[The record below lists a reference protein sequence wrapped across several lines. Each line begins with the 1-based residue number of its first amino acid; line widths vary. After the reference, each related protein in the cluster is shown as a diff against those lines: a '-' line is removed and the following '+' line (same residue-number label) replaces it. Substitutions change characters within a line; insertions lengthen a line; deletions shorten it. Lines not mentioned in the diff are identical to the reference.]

1 VSKTYY
7 ILAIDYGS
15 GYGVEFGAYDK
26 QDVLEEREYQE
37 DNHDYSTNSIRVIKT
52 VDDQKTIDKEINK
65 LNTNGHIN

>member
-1 VSKTYY
+1 MSKTYY